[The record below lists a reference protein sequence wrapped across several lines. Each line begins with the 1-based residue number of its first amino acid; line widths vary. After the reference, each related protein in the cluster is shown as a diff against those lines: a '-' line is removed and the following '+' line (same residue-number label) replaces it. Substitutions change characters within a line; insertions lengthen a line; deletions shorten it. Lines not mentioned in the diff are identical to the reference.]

1 MRPMILFLALIAVL
15 FLLGFA
21 LHTLVWVALVALG
34 VWLVVLMVRPRGR
47 GRRRFSL

>member
-1 MRPMILFLALIAVL
+1 MRTMLLFLALIVVL

-21 LHTLVWVALVALG
+21 LHTLVWVGLLALG
-34 VWLVVLMVRPRGR
+34 VWLVVLIVLPRGR